1 MNPLLEALRS
11 LLEPIVRDA
20 VRLEVRAALE
30 SAADTRNPTLTP
42 KEVAL
47 EYGVDDAVIRALIN
61 DSKLR
66 NVGNSRR
73 FLVLRHQVEAH
84 LGITQQLAK

>member
-1 MNPLLEALRS
+1 MLVTLTVGQLQQ
-11 LLEPIVRDA
+11 LVCDA